1 MNHTIVSGSG
11 EAVVEPVEYNFM
23 GSCQLTQGNVS
34 SVFTEDVYWMI
45 SGKTE
50 RAFESQGFCYLLI

>member
-34 SVFTEDVYWMI
+34 SVFTEDVY
-45 SGKTE
+45 
-50 RAFESQGFCYLLI
+50 